1 MPNNNSNNKQ
11 LQELLNSVAKK
22 LGTNPEQLKKSVQ
35 SGNVSESL
43 KNLDPKD
50 AKKIQE
56 IISDKDASSKIL
68 STAKAQELMKKFLG
82 DKQ

>member
-1 MPNNNSNNKQ
+1 MSNNNSNNEQ
-11 LQELLNSVAKK
+11 LQGLLNEVAKK
-22 LGTNPEQLKKSVQ
+22 LGTNPEQLKKSAQ
-35 SGNVSESL
+35 SGDLSESL

-50 AKKIQE
+50 AQKIQQV
-56 IISDKDASSKIL
+56 ISDKDASSKIL